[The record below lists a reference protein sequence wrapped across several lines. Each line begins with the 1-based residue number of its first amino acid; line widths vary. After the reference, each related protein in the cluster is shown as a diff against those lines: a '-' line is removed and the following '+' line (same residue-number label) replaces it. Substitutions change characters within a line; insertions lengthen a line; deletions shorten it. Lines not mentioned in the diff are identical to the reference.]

1 MQSTSAPIAAP
12 RVAAAPSLRLRDF
25 VALAKPRI
33 TAMVLVTTAGGLWL
47 APSPT
52 RVGWLTIVAT
62 LLGVTLIVSG
72 ANALNMY
79 IEREL
84 DGLMKRTRNRPLPT
98 GRLAPRP
105 ALIFGVACSVLAVPV
120 LGFGVNATT
129 ALLAVLANLLYVLA
143 YTPLK
148 QRSHFALQ
156 VGAVPGAIPPLLG
169 WTAATGRVDTGG
181 LVLFGI
187 LFLWQIPHF
196 HAIALFRKLEYGRAG
211 MVVLPNVEG
220 DDATKHAVL
229 RYAGAL
235 VVTSLLLVPLR
246 IVHLSYLFAAL
257 ALGGAFLA
265 AAIYGLRARGTER
278 SARITFATSL
288 VYLVGLFAA
297 IVVDGVLA

>member
-1 MQSTSAPIAAP
+1 MQSTSLTDV
-12 RVAAAPSLRLRDF
+12 RVPVSGLRVRDF

-47 APSPT
+47 APA
-52 RVGWLTIVAT
+52 RVSGLTIALALVGVA
-62 LLGVTLIVSG
+62 LIVSG

-79 IEREL
+79 IERDL
-84 DGLMKRTRNRPLPT
+84 DGLMKRTKNRPLPT

-105 ALIFGVACSVLAVPV
+105 ALVFGVVCSVIAVPI

-129 ALLAVLANLLYVLA
+129 ALLALLANLLYVLA

-169 WTAATGRVDTGG
+169 WTAATGRVDAGG
-181 LVLFGI
+181 LVLFAI

-211 MVVLPNVEG
+211 MVVLPNAAG
-220 DDATKHAVL
+220 DDATKHAIV

-246 IVHLSYLFAAL
+246 ITHTSYLIAAL
-257 ALGGAFLA
+257 ALGAAFLGA
-265 AAIYGLRARGTER
+265 SIIGLRPRATER
-278 SARITFATSL
+278 TARITFATSL

-297 IVVDGVLA
+297 IVVDGALT

>member
-1 MQSTSAPIAAP
+1 MQSTSLTDV
-12 RVAAAPSLRLRDF
+12 RVPVSGLRVRDF

-47 APSPT
+47 APA
-52 RVGWLTIVAT
+52 RVSGLTIALALVGVA
-62 LLGVTLIVSG
+62 LIVSG

-79 IEREL
+79 IERDL
-84 DGLMKRTRNRPLPT
+84 DGLMKRTKNRPLPT

-105 ALIFGVACSVLAVPV
+105 ALVFGVVCSVIAVPI

-129 ALLAVLANLLYVLA
+129 ALLALLANLLYVLA

-169 WTAATGRVDTGG
+169 WTAATGRVDAGG
-181 LVLFGI
+181 LVLFAI

-211 MVVLPNVEG
+211 MVVLPNAAG
-220 DDATKHAVL
+220 DDATKHAIV

-246 IVHLSYLFAAL
+246 ITHTSYLFAAL
-257 ALGGAFLA
+257 ALGAAFLGA
-265 AAIYGLRARGTER
+265 SIVGLRPRATER
-278 SARITFATSL
+278 TARITFATSL

-297 IVVDGVLA
+297 IVVDGALT